1 MDKAKII
8 FAGSEEVINSVK
20 KQLERALFTVMGSTP
35 SGNEAL
41 RKVTTFFPDIVITD
55 YNLTDMT
62 GLDFAKMVEHSHICP
77 VIVLADLRQSEYVED
92 LKQKSFDI
100 FCITKPV
107 NPMVLN
113 HTISLILR
121 MTRRMHEYEHQVD
134 ELKHKLE
141 DRKLIEKA
149 KGILMKKFEM
159 DEDGAYK
166 EMQKKAMNSSKPIAQ
181 IAKTIIDMFKFI
193 EEEK

>member
-8 FAGSEEVINSVK
+8 FAGSESVVNSVK
-20 KQLERALFTVMGSTP
+20 KQLEIASFTIMGSSI

-41 RKVTTFFPDIVITD
+41 RKVTTLFPDIVITD

-62 GLDFAKMVEHSHICP
+62 GLDFAQMVEHSRICP
-77 VIVLADLRQSEYVED
+77 VIVLADFRQSEYVEE
-92 LKQKSFDI
+92 LKKKSFEI
-100 FCITKPV
+100 FCITKPIDSL
-107 NPMVLN
+107 VLN

-121 MTRRMHEYEHQVD
+121 LTRRMHEYEHQVD

-149 KGILMKKFEM
+149 KGILMKKFDM
-159 DEDGAYK
+159 DEDDAYK
-166 EMQKKAMNSSKPIAQ
+166 EMQKKAMNSSKQIVQ

-193 EEEK
+193 EEKK